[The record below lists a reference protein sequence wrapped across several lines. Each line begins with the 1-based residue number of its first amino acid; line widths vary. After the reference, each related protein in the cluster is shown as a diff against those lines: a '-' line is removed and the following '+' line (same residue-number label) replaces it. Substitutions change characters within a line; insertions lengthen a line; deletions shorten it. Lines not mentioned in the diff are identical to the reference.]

1 MVINPLVLKEARK
14 QIGLH
19 LRTLRLDRKIS
30 TIQLREATGLT
41 ERDINDIEANKH
53 NYSIDNFLRYIQA
66 MDMYFFLS
74 EKEGEHLNFEH
85 MNSKADPDKAA
96 L

>member
-1 MVINPLVLKEARK
+1 MINPEVLKEARK

-19 LRTLRLDRKIS
+19 LRKLRIDRKIS
-30 TIQLREATGLT
+30 IIQLIEATGMT
-41 ERDINDIEANKH
+41 EKDINDIEANKR

-66 MDMYFFLS
+66 LDMYFFLS
-74 EKEGEHLNFEH
+74 EKEGEHLNFDH
-85 MNSKADPDKAA
+85 MNSKANPDKAA